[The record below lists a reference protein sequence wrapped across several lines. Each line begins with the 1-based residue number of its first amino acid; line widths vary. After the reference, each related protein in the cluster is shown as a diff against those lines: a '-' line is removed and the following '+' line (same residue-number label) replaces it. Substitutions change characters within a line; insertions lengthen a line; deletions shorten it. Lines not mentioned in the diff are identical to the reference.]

1 MGVETPLVQKDSEGT
16 SDEVPLDLKQ
26 STLKDPRGQAM
37 TWGSSPSL

>member
-26 STLKDPRGQAM
+26 STVSNP
-37 TWGSSPSL
+37 